1 MYVAC
6 IRVSMYAYK
15 NCILVTG
22 YLSTLHRPGN
32 VIAVVHC
39 IDLGAIATPG
49 TSLPVDRIYCQ
60 RDKKQI
66 IRLLRLLLSSI
77 VRRGGWAFSTLI
89 YNVMY
94 PTIRTIKRKKRSKVC
109 GLATCMRIKNRR
121 HDRCRIGPLG

>member
-32 VIAVVHC
+32 VIAVLHC

-49 TSLPVDRIYCQ
+49 TSLPVDMNLYWNGQ
-60 RDKKQI
+60 
-66 IRLLRLLLSSI
+66 LVWTPAL
-77 VRRGGWAFSTLI
+77 
-89 YNVMY
+89 
-94 PTIRTIKRKKRSKVC
+94 
-109 GLATCMRIKNRR
+109 GL
-121 HDRCRIGPLG
+121 